1 MSQRRLIILSLLAL
15 AGLGGLLQWAQ
26 RDGPP
31 PPEFPLDA
39 AFVGLE
45 ERARAFPAPGTEPLQ
60 WPRDHASRA
69 EQFTESW
76 LFAGRF
82 TDDAGTGHAFQLAFL
97 RIAIEPGAPVRD
109 SAWGTRDVWRARLVL
124 EEAGGAAHAEERFS
138 RGALGLA
145 GAEESGAA
153 WVEDWRFELDS
164 QGEHFT
170 LQASAAG
177 RVLRLTL
184 RAAGNPP
191 LGVSAELYR
200 GYWWPGLELS
210 GTLEQ
215 AGSTRQVTGQAMLD
229 RLWGRAQPV
238 GRGQMA
244 LARLWFESGDGA
256 GLRCEQLRR
265 RAGGGVPLTECLQFP
280 SGEAMD
286 ARLEPDERGWT
297 GIDGV
302 RYPLQWTLADPA
314 REASVRLT
322 PLAGTPAAFADGTLA
337 ASLRPGARG
346 EAGSGWGLVELSNF
360 SAP

>member
-26 RDGPP
+26 RDGTPP
-31 PPEFPLDA
+31 PAFPLEA

-45 ERARAFPAPGTEPLQ
+45 ERARAFPDPGTEPLR

-76 LFAGRF
+76 LFAGQF
-82 TDDAGTGHAFQLAFL
+82 ADEAGAGHGFQLAFL
-97 RIAIEPGAPVRD
+97 RIAVEPRAPERD

-124 EEAGGAAHAEERFS
+124 EEAGGAALAEERFS

-145 GAEESGAA
+145 GAEASGAA
-153 WVEDWRFELDS
+153 WVEDWRFELDP
-164 QGEHFT
+164 QGELFT

-177 RVLRLTL
+177 RGLKLRL
-184 RAAGNPP
+184 RAGGHEPM
-191 LGVSAELYR
+191 GVSAELYR

-210 GTLEQ
+210 GTLEL
-215 AGSTRQVTGQAMLD
+215 GGRTRQVAGQAMVD

-265 RAGGGVPLTECLQFP
+265 RAGGGVPLTECLHFP
-280 SGEAMD
+280 SGEATD
-286 ARLEPDERGWT
+286 TGLEPDERGWT
-297 GIDGV
+297 RIDGL

-314 REASVRLT
+314 REAPVSLA
-322 PLAGTPAAFADGTLA
+322 PLAAAPAAFADGTLA
-337 ASLRPGARG
+337 SSLQPVVRG
-346 EAGSGWGLVELSNF
+346 QAGPGWGLLELSNF
-360 SAP
+360 SVP